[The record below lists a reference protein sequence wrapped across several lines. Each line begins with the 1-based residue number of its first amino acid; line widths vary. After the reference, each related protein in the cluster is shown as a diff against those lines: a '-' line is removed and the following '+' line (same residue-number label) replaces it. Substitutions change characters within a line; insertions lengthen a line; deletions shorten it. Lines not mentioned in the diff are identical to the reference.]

1 MPGKRIRKLGSTY
14 IQLEET
20 VQILNITIGY
30 IFPTYFFLHQFLFFH
45 LLNRRILGTEL
56 PHHQIPLRLGNLS
69 QTQTKNIYPNYTIEP
84 MPKSSS

>member
-30 IFPTYFFLHQFLFFH
+30 IFPTYFFLHQFLFS
-45 LLNRRILGTEL
+45 I
-56 PHHQIPLRLGNLS
+56 S
-69 QTQTKNIYPNYTIEP
+69 
-84 MPKSSS
+84 